1 VRLRPAPLHFA
12 FRDLLGS
19 DRRPDPAALRIQA
32 LDFDAY

>member
-12 FRDLLGS
+12 FRDLRGF
-19 DRRPDPAALRIQA
+19 DRSPDPATLRIQA